1 MSELK
6 LPAPLRRLS
15 NVQVV
20 LAGVGIL
27 LVVFLILG
35 TLFSQPASPDDFFF
49 GFETQSFA
57 TLAVLAFAGGLL
69 SFVSPCTLPVLTA
82 YFAFAFQSDR
92 SRIAANTVAFMLG
105 LATTFSLLGAAGFLL
120 GRVLLQNQQLIL
132 LVGGAAIL
140 IFGVMSL
147 LGRGFSG
154 MVANS
159 VVANS
164 VVANS
169 TVANTMAIAPA
180 DAQTPSPGM
189 GGSYLFGLTFAVG
202 WSACIGPILGAVLT
216 LAAQATSAGR
226 GVMLLF
232 IYTLGLGLPLMI
244 VSTFFGRMSRQSLF
258 WRILRGKGWKWDT
271 HVIVVALIWTLA
283 IWRIAVA
290 FVEYAFR
297 HAALFGGQ
305 PFTAVHE
312 YGILIILLLSAL
324 LWVVTGP
331 QERRTTLRLH
341 STQLISGGLF
351 ILLGLMMLESQ
362 MGLINGLLAQW
373 SAEVDEAML
382 NVQSWLLTS
391 LSGS

>member
-15 NVQVV
+15 NLQIV
-20 LAGVGIL
+20 LVGLVIL

-35 TLFSQPASPDDFFF
+35 SLSGQPAAPDEFSF
-49 GFETQSFA
+49 GFETQSFV

-92 SRIAANTVAFMLG
+92 SRIAANTLAFMLG

-147 LGRGFSG
+147 LGRGFSS
-154 MVANS
+154 MAVAS
-159 VVANS
+159 A
-164 VVANS
+164 AE
-169 TVANTMAIAPA
+169 
-180 DAQTPSPGM
+180 QTPSPGM

-202 WSACIGPILGAVLT
+202 WSACVGPILGAMLT
-216 LAAQATSAGR
+216 LAAQTTSVGR
-226 GVMLLF
+226 GIMLLF
-232 IYTLGLGLPLMI
+232 IYTLGLGLPLML

-258 WRILRGKGWKWDT
+258 WRILRGKGWDWDT
-271 HVIVVALIWTLA
+271 HVFVVALIWTLA
-283 IWRIAVA
+283 IWRIVA
-290 FVEYAFR
+290 AAVEYAFR
-297 HAALFGGQ
+297 HVALFGGQ
-305 PFTAVHE
+305 SFTAVHE
-312 YGILIILLLSAL
+312 YGILVILLLGAA
-324 LWVVTGP
+324 LWVLTGS
-331 QERRTTLRLH
+331 QERRTTVRLH

-362 MGLINGLLAQW
+362 MGLINGLLVQW
-373 SAEVDEAML
+373 SAEVDETML
-382 NVQSWLLTS
+382 NLQSWLLTT
-391 LSGS
+391 LSDN